1 MAPRFSLTVR
11 EVTSVSATFL
21 LSSNLSATAQADPSL
36 SSLGIASTS
45 DDEESVDDIAI
56 VSEALNKGLSVNVN
70 GSSWKR
76 VLVRMDEEGDEAIII
91 LYGLMPGRQYDV
103 ELGVMS
109 KDGEETVSSRMVTQ
123 TQRKHIK

>member
-109 KDGEETVSSRMVTQ
+109 KDGE
-123 TQRKHIK
+123 